1 MIMESKM
8 NFEYEENEL
17 SNLVSD
23 VKEYALRNYNKDGW
37 DICVECYSDDD
48 IASIIYGAVS
58 ERVAISKMK
67 NYLGSLNEYRSE
79 IMSEAW

>member
-1 MIMESKM
+1 MT
-8 NFEYEENEL
+8 FEYEKNEL
-17 SNLVSD
+17 FNLVSD

-67 NYLGSLNEYRSE
+67 NYLGSWDEYRSE

>member
-1 MIMESKM
+1 MT
-8 NFEYEENEL
+8 FEYEKNEL
-17 SNLVSD
+17 FNLVSD

-58 ERVAISKMK
+58 ERIAISKMK
-67 NYLGSLNEYRSE
+67 NYLASLNEYRSE

>member
-1 MIMESKM
+1 MESKM

>member
-1 MIMESKM
+1 MT
-8 NFEYEENEL
+8 FEYEKNEL
-17 SNLVSD
+17 FNLVSD

-67 NYLGSLNEYRSE
+67 NYLASLNEYRSE

>member
-1 MIMESKM
+1 MTFK
-8 NFEYEENEL
+8 YEENEL
-17 SNLVSD
+17 FNLVSD

-67 NYLGSLNEYRSE
+67 NYLASLNEYRSE

>member
-1 MIMESKM
+1 MT
-8 NFEYEENEL
+8 FEYEKKEL
-17 SNLVSD
+17 FNLVSD

-37 DICVECYSDDD
+37 DICVECYDDDD

-58 ERVAISKMK
+58 ERIAISKMEK
-67 NYLGSLNEYRSE
+67 YLSPLSEYRSE

>member
-1 MIMESKM
+1 M

-17 SNLVSD
+17 TELVAC
-23 VKEYALRNYNKDGW
+23 VKNFAIRNYNKDGW

-48 IASIIYGAVS
+48 IACIIYGAVS

-67 NYLGSLNEYRSE
+67 NYLASLNEYRSE

>member
-1 MIMESKM
+1 MIMENKM
-8 NFEYEENEL
+8 TFKYEENEL
-17 SNLVSD
+17 TELVAC
-23 VKEYALRNYNKDGW
+23 VKNFAIRNYNKDGW

-58 ERVAISKMK
+58 ERVAISKMEK
-67 NYLGSLNEYRSE
+67 YLGPVSEYRSE

>member
-1 MIMESKM
+1 MTFK
-8 NFEYEENEL
+8 YEENEL
-17 SNLVSD
+17 FNLVSD

-37 DICVECYSDDD
+37 DICVECYDDDD

-67 NYLGSLNEYRSE
+67 NYLASLNEYRSE